1 MNILHMNNKLYNIFM
16 PRHKYLLV
24 GLFLL
29 CFIPI
34 GSYSQISQGGSPR
47 ATDHLMHSQDFV
59 KLGIDKVAD
68 IQQMKA
74 AEKTGKNAPYMYA
87 YSIPVNLNPNNSGTI
102 HSLPNGGKLW
112 QVAINSEGA
121 SSISLLFDSF
131 ELPEGAELFIYTPE
145 KKWVLGAYTSR
156 NNKESGILATQAIPG
171 DKVFIEC
178 FFPGGDVS
186 SGSLN
191 IGQVGH
197 AFTNIFANQLKD
209 GSFNESG
216 SCNVN
221 INCPEGANWQ
231 AQKKSVVRLTVYYE
245 DVPGWGLCTGV
256 MVNNVKKDG
265 KPFLLTANHC
275 IENQSQANT
284 AIAVFNY
291 ESPWC
296 DGLIDGTVN
305 QSVSGAELKATNT
318 KIDFSLVMLS
328 KAPPMNYQPYYAG
341 WNILGITPTRT
352 VSIHHPSG
360 DVKKISVDNDS
371 PVTGT
376 LPGFGY
382 DDDVFW
388 NILQWELGTTEQGSS
403 GAPLF
408 DNNKLLVGTLVGGE
422 ATCANSVNDYYQKIS
437 EAWENYTPAN
447 EQLKAWLDPEGT
459 GTTFLIG
466 MDPYGS
472 VFCEEVDNMEQNEI
486 LILKQFTEN
495 MPSDGYWTGHN
506 AIRTTQYADKIFNT
520 EDKDLLSL
528 TYKVGRV
535 EYDSPS
541 DQVIFKVWTGV
552 YQPEVLVASKSVPL
566 MNFQDSTDYVLYFD
580 SIYHFTGNFW
590 VGYEIFYDNQVSGPL
605 TDQFAVFQVTPRY
618 MGVNTALFYQNG
630 VWTTYSNNYWDSM
643 STSLGITAELCVDIP
658 TLGIPQTRILNI
670 SDQII
675 VHPNPTNGDISI
687 SFPEN
692 ITSGITMKLFSLTG
706 TLVLEKKQ
714 TFVSGPVKLDLS
726 GLYAGI
732 YLLRLEGDGF
742 VASKKISVQ

>member
-1 MNILHMNNKLYNIFM
+1 MKFYLHNNTSS
-16 PRHKYLLV
+16 HKSFLL
-24 GLFLL
+24 GLFLIF
-29 CFIPI
+29 FIPI
-34 GSYSQISQGGSPR
+34 DSNSQISQGGYPR
-47 ATDHLMHSQDFV
+47 GTYQLLHNQEFV

-74 AEKTGKNAPYMYA
+74 AEKTGKNDPYMYA
-87 YSIPVNLNPNNSGTI
+87 YSIQVNLNPNNSGTI

-112 QVAINSEGA
+112 QVAIESEGA

-131 ELPEGAELFIYTPE
+131 ELPEGAELFIYTLE

-156 NNKESGILATQAIPG
+156 NNKESGMLATQPIPG
-171 DKVFIEC
+171 DKVLVEC
-178 FFPGGDVS
+178 FFPGGDVNS
-186 SGSLN
+186 AKLN

-197 AFTNIFANQLKD
+197 AYADIFVNQQKD
-209 GSFNESG
+209 ESSSKSG

-221 INCPEGANWQ
+221 INCPEGENWQ
-231 AQKKSVVRLTVYYE
+231 KEKKSVVRLSVYYE
-245 DVPGWGLCTGV
+245 SIGKWGLCSGV

-275 IENQSQANT
+275 IENLSQANT
-284 AIAVFNY
+284 TVAVFNY
-291 ESPWC
+291 ESPLC
-296 DGLIDGTVN
+296 DGLVDGSVS

-318 KIDFSLVMLS
+318 KIDFSLVQLS

-341 WNILGITPTRT
+341 WNVLGTSPPRT

-371 PVTGT
+371 PITGT

-382 DDDVFW
+382 DDNVFW
-388 NILQWELGTTEQGSS
+388 NILEWDIGTTETGSS

-408 DNNKLLVGTLVGGE
+408 DNNHLLIGTLVGGE
-422 ATCANSVNDYYQKIS
+422 ATCANPINDYYQKIS
-437 EAWENYTPAN
+437 EAWENYSPAN
-447 EQLKAWLDPEGT
+447 EQLKVWLDPEGT
-459 GTTFLIG
+459 GTTFLLG

-472 VFCEEVDNMEQNEI
+472 VVCEDVDNIGQDEI

-495 MPSDGYWTGHN
+495 DPDDGYWTGHN
-506 AIRTTQYADKIFNT
+506 TITTTQYADKIFNT

-541 DQVIFKVWTGV
+541 DHVIFKVWTGV
-552 YQPEVLVASKSVPL
+552 ANPDVLVVSKSVPL
-566 MNFQDSTDYVLYFD
+566 MNFKDSTDYVLYFD
-580 SIYHFTGNFW
+580 SIYQFTGNFW
-590 VGYEIFYDNQVSGPL
+590 VGYEIFYDSSGPF
-605 TDQFAVFQVTPRY
+605 DQFAVFQVTPRNEW
-618 MGVNTALFYQNG
+618 GDNTALFYQNG

-643 STSLGITAELCVDIP
+643 RTSLGITAELCVDIP
-658 TLGIPQTRILNI
+658 TLGIPSNPILNL

-675 VHPNPTNGDISI
+675 VHPNPTNGAISI
-687 SFPEN
+687 SFPES
-692 ITSGITMKLFSLTG
+692 ITNGITMKLFSLTG

-714 TFVSGPVKLDLS
+714 TFVSGPVTLDLS
-726 GLYAGI
+726 GLNAGI

-742 VASKKISVQ
+742 VASKKISVIK